1 MSITVKRTFNFDC
14 SQLVSFRFSRENKC
28 QLKGLDAFEAMGF
41 KVLIE
46 RDIKEVKKKYF
57 RTHDDEFFIEFEDK
71 EFVGD
76 IEDWSDYD
84 NPPEKIRWFLS
95 NVLKLKE
102 LNGLR
107 GVSLFISIFAERGQT
122 SNCIIDVSPDELMKT
137 LYFMS
142 RSNFDVWVDNL
153 TMHLID

>member
-1 MSITVKRTFNFDC
+1 MNNNVKVKFNFDC
-14 SQLVSFRFSRENKC
+14 SQLISFRFSDVSRK
-28 QLKGLDAFEAMGF
+28 QLNGLNLFEAIGF
-41 KVLIE
+41 NVLIDH
-46 RDIKEVKKKYF
+46 DIKEVKKEYF
-57 RTHDDEFFIEFEDK
+57 RTHIDEFFVEFEDK

-76 IEDWSDYD
+76 IEEWSDFD
-84 NPPEKIRWFLS
+84 NPPARVVDFAIS
-95 NVLKLKE
+95 ILKLRE

-107 GVSLFISIFAERGQT
+107 DVSIFISIFSELGKT
-122 SNCIIDVSPDELMKT
+122 SNSIIDISSEELIKT

>member
-1 MSITVKRTFNFDC
+1 MNDDVKINFNFDC
-14 SQLVSFRFSRENKC
+14 SQLISFRFSDVDSNHLR
-28 QLKGLDAFEAMGF
+28 GLELFEDLGF
-41 KVLIE
+41 KVLTDH
-46 RDIKEVKKKYF
+46 DIKEVKKEYF
-57 RTHDDEFFIEFEDK
+57 RTHGDEVFIEFEDK

-76 IEDWSDYD
+76 VEDWSDFD
-84 NPPEKIRWFLS
+84 NPPERVVDFKNNI
-95 NVLKLKE
+95 LKLKE

-107 GVSLFISIFAERGQT
+107 GVSIFISIFSELGKT
-122 SNCIIDVSPDELMKT
+122 SNCIIDISPEELMKT

>member
-1 MSITVKRTFNFDC
+1 MNDDVKINFNFDC
-14 SQLVSFRFSRENKC
+14 SQLISFRSSDTDRK
-28 QLKGLDAFEAMGF
+28 QLKGLELFEGMGF
-41 KVLIE
+41 NVLI
-46 RDIKEVKKKYF
+46 DDNIKEVKKEYF
-57 RTHDDEFFIEFEDK
+57 RSHVDEFFIEFEDK

-76 IEDWSDYD
+76 IEDWSDFD
-84 NPPEKIRWFLS
+84 NPPERVVDFANSI
-95 NVLKLKE
+95 LKLKE

-107 GVSLFISIFAERGQT
+107 GVSIFISIFSELGKT
-122 SNCIIDVSPDELMKT
+122 SNCIIDISPEELMKT

>member
-1 MSITVKRTFNFDC
+1 MNNDAKINFNFDC
-14 SQLVSFRFSRENKC
+14 SQLVSFKFSDVDRN
-28 QLKGLDAFEAMGF
+28 QLKGLTLIENMGF
-41 KVLIE
+41 KVLI
-46 RDIKEVKKKYF
+46 DHNIKEVKKEYF
-57 RTHDDEFFIEFEDK
+57 RSSDDEFFIEFEDK

-76 IEDWSDYD
+76 IEDWSDFD
-84 NPPEKIRWFLS
+84 NPPERIVDFA
-95 NVLKLKE
+95 NNILKLKE

-107 GVSLFISIFAERGQT
+107 SVSIFISIFSELGKT
-122 SNCIIDVSPDELMKT
+122 SNCIIDISPEELMKT